1 MKYMQTFES
10 INEASKNIS
19 MKDLGTGTKVSFW
32 DIGKKHRIEG
42 VVTDTN
48 PLRRSPKDFSLEIKL
63 KDGGSSYMTSKEF
76 LKYELKI
83 INEAITNEEF
93 DTSSI
98 GYKEGRKLVDS
109 LRRGLFKR
117 LSDEELDAFI
127 DVLSNSFDLVRK

>member
-1 MKYMQTFES
+1 MDNFDLKKYLAEAKES
-10 INEASKNIS
+10 
-19 MKDLGTGTKVSFW
+19 T
-32 DIGKKHRIEG
+32 
-42 VVTDTN
+42 
-48 PLRRSPKDFSLEIKL
+48 
-63 KDGGSSYMTSKEF
+63 
-76 LKYELKI
+76 
-83 INEAITNEEF
+83 TNEEF